1 IFIGSTTGI
10 TETGTA
16 SFATPLVIFD
26 ATGAPISAAAGV
38 NPASGA
44 SLVTTYVPGA
54 DSANIQLSSILAP
67 NSSVLL
73 AANHGHITIAD
84 INTRVL
90 GVVGQFGSAQMFG
103 EIGGIAGP
111 TAAQNVGKSGER
123 DNNYRFNNCAIGSL
137 TCIVL
142 PEIVPITPQPV
153 ETITVL
159 RQQQFNDP
167 TINLLNVGDEDLVLT
182 SEATTDSEKA
192 Q

>member
-1 IFIGSTTGI
+1 
-10 TETGTA
+10 
-16 SFATPLVIFD
+16 
-26 ATGAPISAAAGV
+26 
-38 NPASGA
+38 
-44 SLVTTYVPGA
+44 
-54 DSANIQLSSILAP
+54 
-67 NSSVLL
+67 
-73 AANHGHITIAD
+73 
-84 INTRVL
+84 L

-182 SEATTDSEKA
+182 SEVTDSDKA